1 MQNTLK
7 HVFAHGMSMTV
18 NHTWS
23 HNIDNQEV
31 RYIGFDQMV
40 GVRGSANAD
49 IRQRVTITMS
59 WDLPFGRKSNQFYNR
74 AIRNWRVN
82 ALGTIRSGYPF
93 SVTQASGRTN
103 GGTGTD
109 RPDAIAN
116 SNAAN
121 QTWSTWFNTAAFVP
135 QTLYTWGNQGR
146 NILTYPGTWNFNASL
161 HREFHPLEKIT
172 LQFRLETFDTTNTVH
187 PNNPGSQLG
196 SPNFGVITT
205 VNGSRQ
211 TQFGL
216 KLLF

>member
-1 MQNTLK
+1 MRARFALTGRLSRSTGRRLLLPLGFPFSSEAARFEVSVTVFHNLTTRLAKPCCRATTVTRTACLDKLTANPPQNTLK
-7 HVFAHGMSMTV
+7 HVFAHDMSMTV

-49 IRQRVTITMS
+49 LRQRVTITMS

-109 RPDAIAN
+109 RPD
-116 SNAAN
+116 
-121 QTWSTWFNTAAFVP
+121 
-135 QTLYTWGNQGR
+135 
-146 NILTYPGTWNFNASL
+146 
-161 HREFHPLEKIT
+161 
-172 LQFRLETFDTTNTVH
+172 
-187 PNNPGSQLG
+187 
-196 SPNFGVITT
+196 
-205 VNGSRQ
+205 
-211 TQFGL
+211 
-216 KLLF
+216 